1 MPRRKDIKKVLMIG
15 SGPIIIGQACEF
27 DYSGSQACKALR
39 EEGYFTILVN
49 SNPATIMTD
58 PGMADVTYIEPL
70 SVEMV
75 TKIIKKERPDAI
87 LPTLGG
93 QTGLNLAFFLMK
105 EGILKKYGVESIGAP
120 VEAISCAEDRELF
133 KKAMQEIG
141 VDVPRSGITT
151 TVEGGM
157 KIGLK
162 IGFPLILRPAYCL
175 GGSGGSI
182 AYNREELEKF
192 LNKGLETSPVH
203 QVLVEQSVLGWKEI
217 EFEVMRDCAD
227 NVIMIT
233 SMENV
238 DPMGVHTGDSIVV
251 APAQTLTAEEYT
263 NFVNLSK
270 RIIRRVGISGGGAN
284 IQFAQNPD
292 NGDIVIIEVNPRLS
306 RSSALASKAT
316 GFPIARV
323 ATKLAVG
330 LTLPEV
336 MNQITGKT
344 TSFFEPTVDY
354 CVFKICR
361 FTFEKFPRA
370 ERILNTSMKAVGEAM
385 SIGRNFKEALQ
396 KGIRSIEISRFGFG
410 ADGKDKISDEMLKS
424 PENGLMKLIKD
435 KISIPN
441 DERLFYI
448 RYGLKSGLSV
458 DEIYNLSKIDPW
470 FIDNMKQLVE
480 LEEEI
485 KRFRNTDSDEGIKIP
500 CELLQ
505 EAKKNGFS
513 DKQLAYLL
521 NAKEEKVREAR
532 KKKDIKPVYKLV
544 DTCAGEFAA
553 RQPYFYSTFET
564 AEEARP
570 SKNKKVVILGGGPN
584 RIGQGIEFDY
594 CCCHAAYA
602 LKEEGIDSIMV
613 NCNPETV
620 STDYDTSDRLYF
632 EPLTL
637 EDILNII
644 ELEKPIGVIVQ
655 FGGQTPI
662 NLAVPLRKA
671 GVNLLGT
678 SADSIDIAEDRK
690 RFKQM
695 LHKLDLLQPD
705 NGTAFTFK
713 EAQEVAKKIGYPVLV
728 RPSYVLGGRAMEIV
742 YDEHTLEKF
751 IKEAAEV
758 SGEHPVLI
766 DKFLED
772 AIEVD
777 VDLIGDGESFVIGG
791 IMEHIEEAG
800 IHSGD
805 SAMALPSFTL
815 SPDILNKIRLATY
828 KMAKELNTVGLMNVQ
843 YAIKDDK
850 VYALEVNPRA
860 SRTVP
865 FVSKAI
871 GVPLAK
877 LATKVMLGK
886 KLKDL
891 GFMQEIIPEYVAVK
905 ESVFPFNRFPGV
917 DVILGPEMKST
928 GEVMGIGKD
937 FGQAYIKSQIAAG
950 QNLPKK
956 GNIFI
961 SVRDKD
967 KRSVVFIAKKIQDL
981 GFNIYATL
989 GTAAA
994 LEKNNIKVSVLP
1006 KIGEGRP
1013 NVLDLMKDGKIQLVI
1028 NTPSGRIPRQDEVKI
1043 RSQVIL
1049 FNIPYTTTISGAQAT
1064 VNGIEAMLKND
1075 LEVKSLQEYHKELQS
1090 AKLKAQNLNLTP
1102 KKHGKNKPKNK

>member
-1 MPRRKDIKKVLMIG
+1 MPRRKDIKKILMIG

-58 PGMADVTYIEPL
+58 PDMADITYIEPL

-75 TKIIKKERPDAI
+75 TKIIAKERPDAI

-120 VEAISCAEDRELF
+120 VSAISCAEDRQLF
-133 KKAMQEIG
+133 KKAMVEIG
-141 VDVPRSGITT
+141 VDVPKSGIATSLE
-151 TVEGGM
+151 EGLR
-157 KIGLK
+157 IGLV

-175 GGSGGSI
+175 GGSGGAT
-182 AYNREELEKF
+182 AYNKEELEKF
-192 LNKGLETSPVH
+192 LTKGLEISPVH

-251 APAQTLTAEEYT
+251 APAQTLTSEEYT

-270 RIIRRVGISGGGAN
+270 RIIRRVGITGGGAN
-284 IQFAQNPD
+284 IQFAQNPC
-292 NGDIVIIEVNPRLS
+292 NGQIVIIEVNPRLS

-361 FTFEKFPRA
+361 FTFEKFA
-370 ERILNTSMKAVGEAM
+370 ATERVINTSMKAVGEAM

-396 KGIRSIEISRFGFG
+396 KGIRSTEIARFGFG
-410 ADGKDKISDEMLKS
+410 ADGKDKITDEALKN
-424 PENGLMKLIKD
+424 PDNELLKLIKD
-435 KISIPN
+435 KIRIPN

-448 RYGLKSGLSV
+448 RYGLKANLST
-458 DEIYNLSKIDPW
+458 DEIYELSKIDRW
-470 FIDNMKQLVE
+470 FIDNLKQLVE
-480 LEEEI
+480 FEEKIKKFKNKNAQEEI
-485 KRFRNTDSDEGIKIP
+485 DLP
-500 CELLQ
+500 AELLL
-505 EAKKNGFS
+505 EAKKDGFS
-513 DKQLAYLL
+513 DRQLAFLL
-521 NAKEEKVREAR
+521 NTSQEKLRDFR
-532 KKKDIKPVYKLV
+532 KKNKITPVYKLV
-544 DTCAGEFAA
+544 DTCAGEFHAQ
-553 RQPYFYSTFET
+553 QPYYYSTYESQ
-564 AEEARP
+564 EEARP
-570 SKNKKVVILGGGPN
+570 SKNKKVIILGGGPN

-602 LKEEGIDSIMV
+602 LKEKGIDSVMI

-637 EDILNII
+637 EDILHII

-655 FGGQTPI
+655 FGGQTPL
-662 NLAVPLRKA
+662 NLAVPLRKC

-705 NGTAFTFK
+705 NGTAFIFS
-713 EAQEVAKKIGYPVLV
+713 EAKEVAKKIGYPVLV

-742 YDEHTLEKF
+742 YDESTLEKF

-777 VDLIGDGESFVIGG
+777 VDMIGDGEIFVIGG
-791 IMEHIEEAG
+791 ILEHIEYAG
-800 IHSGD
+800 VHSGD
-805 SAMALPSFTL
+805 AAMSLPTYTL
-815 SPDILNKIRLATY
+815 SAEALTKIREATY
-828 KMAKELNTVGLMNVQ
+828 KMARELKIVGLMNVQ
-843 YAIKDDK
+843 FAVKADK
-850 VYALEVNPRA
+850 VYVLEVNPRA

-877 LATKVMLGK
+877 LATKVMLGA
-886 KLKDL
+886 KLRDL
-891 GFMQEIIPEYVAVK
+891 GFCEEVIPKHFAIK

-917 DVILGPEMKST
+917 DIILGPEMKST
-928 GEVMGIGKD
+928 GEVMGIDKD
-937 FGQAYIKSQIAAG
+937 FSQAYIKSQIAAG
-950 QNLPKK
+950 QKLPKK
-956 GNIFI
+956 GNVFV
-961 SVRDKD
+961 SVAERD
-967 KRSVVFIAKKIQDL
+967 KRSIVLIAKRLTEL
-981 GFNIYATL
+981 GFNLYATS
-989 GTAAA
+989 GTATA
-994 LEKNNIKVSVLP
+994 LEKNGIKVKALP
-1006 KIGEGRP
+1006 KIAEGRP
-1013 NVLDLMKDGKIQLVI
+1013 NILDLMKDGKIQLVI
-1028 NTPSGRIPRQDEVKI
+1028 NTPSGRIPRQDELKI
-1043 RSQVIL
+1043 RSQVVL
-1049 FNIPYTTTISGAQAT
+1049 YNIPYTTSICGAQAT
-1064 VNGIEAMLKND
+1064 VNGIEALLKRD
-1075 LEVKSLQEYHKELQS
+1075 LQVKSLQEYHRK
-1090 AKLKAQNLNLTP
+1090 AKDRSLAKSEGRRQKAGR
-1102 KKHGKNKPKNK
+1102 GKN

>member
-39 EEGYFTILVN
+39 EEGFFTVLVN

-58 PGMADVTYIEPL
+58 PGLADITYIEPL
-70 SVEMV
+70 TVDMV
-75 TKIIKKERPDAI
+75 TKIIAKERPDAI

-105 EGILKKYGVESIGAP
+105 EGILKKYGVESIGAS
-120 VEAISCAEDRELF
+120 VDAISCAEDRELF
-133 KKAMQEIG
+133 KKAMLEIG
-141 VDVPRSGITT
+141 IDVPKSGIATS
-151 TVEGGM
+151 VEEGM
-157 KIGLK
+157 KIGLN

-175 GGSGGSI
+175 GGSGGST
-182 AYNREELEKF
+182 AYNKEELEKF
-192 LNKGLETSPVH
+192 LDKGLETSPVH

-217 EFEVMRDCAD
+217 EFEVMRDCVD

-251 APAQTLTAEEYT
+251 APSQTLTAEEYT

-270 RIIRRVGISGGGAN
+270 KIIRRVGITGGGAN

-292 NGDIVIIEVNPRLS
+292 NGHIVIIEVNPRLS

-370 ERILNTSMKAVGEAM
+370 ERVINTSMKAVGEAM

-410 ADGKDKISDEMLKS
+410 ADGKDKISDEILEN
-424 PENGLMKLIKD
+424 PDNGLMKLIKD
-435 KISIPN
+435 KIRIPN
-441 DERLFYI
+441 DDRIFYI
-448 RYGLKSGLSV
+448 RYGLKAGLSI
-458 DEIYNLSKIDPW
+458 DEIYHLSKIDRW

-480 LEEEI
+480 MEEKIKKFKNNKPGEEI
-485 KRFRNTDSDEGIKIP
+485 RIP
-500 CELLQ
+500 LDLFKQ
-505 EAKKNGFS
+505 AKKDGFS
-513 DKQLAYLL
+513 DRQLAYLL
-521 NAKEEKVREAR
+521 NVKEDKVRESR
-532 KKKDIKPVYKLV
+532 KKNNLKPVYKLV
-544 DTCAGEFAA
+544 DTCAGEFHAK
-553 RQPYFYSTFET
+553 QPYFYSTYET
-564 AEEARP
+564 QEEARP

-602 LKEEGIDSIMV
+602 LREEGIDSIMI

-637 EDILNII
+637 EDILNVI
-644 ELEKPIGVIVQ
+644 ELEKPIGIIVQ
-655 FGGQTPI
+655 FGGQTPL

-671 GVNLLGT
+671 GVNILGT
-678 SADSIDIAEDRK
+678 SADNIDVAEDRE

-695 LHKLDLLQPD
+695 LHKLNLLQPD
-705 NGTAFTFK
+705 NGTAFNFEQAK
-713 EAQEVAKKIGYPVLV
+713 EVAKKIGYPVLV

-742 YDEHTLEKF
+742 YDESNLEKF
-751 IKEAAEV
+751 IIEAAAV
-758 SGEHPVLI
+758 SGEHPILI

-777 VDLIGDGESFVIGG
+777 VDMIGDGENFCIGG

-805 SAMALPSFTL
+805 SAMALPTYTL
-815 SPDILNKIRLATY
+815 SQSILNQIREATY
-828 KMAKELNTVGLMNVQ
+828 KMAKELDVLGLMNVQ
-843 YAIKDDK
+843 YAVKDEK
-850 VYALEVNPRA
+850 VYVLEVNPRA

-871 GVPLAK
+871 GAPLAK
-877 LATKVMLGK
+877 LATKLMLGK

-891 GFMQEIIPEYVAVK
+891 GFTQEIIPKHVAVK

-928 GEVMGIGKD
+928 GEVMGIDAD
-937 FGQAYIKSQIAAG
+937 FSRAYIKSQIAAG
-950 QNLPKK
+950 QRLPKK
-956 GNIFI
+956 GNVFI

-967 KRSVVFIAKKIQDL
+967 KRAVVFIAKKLQDL
-981 GFNIYATL
+981 GFRIYATS

-994 LEKNNIKVSVLP
+994 LEKNDIKVLVLP
-1006 KIGEGRP
+1006 KIAEGRP

-1049 FNIPYTTTISGAQAT
+1049 YNIPYTTTISGAQAT
-1064 VNGIEAMLKND
+1064 VNGIEALFKKD
-1075 LEVKSLQEYHKELQS
+1075 LDVKSLQQYHKNV
-1090 AKLKAQNLNLTP
+1090 KRQNL
-1102 KKHGKNKPKNK
+1102 KGKSGKD

>member
-70 SVEMV
+70 TIEMV
-75 TKIIKKERPDAI
+75 TKIIAKERPDAI

-93 QTGLNLAFFLMK
+93 QTALNLAFFLMK
-105 EGILKKYGVESIGAP
+105 KGVLKKYGVESIGAS
-120 VEAISCAEDRELF
+120 VEAIACAEDRELF

-141 VDVPRSGITT
+141 VDMPKSGIAT
-151 TVEGGM
+151 TVEEGM
-157 KIGLK
+157 KIGLN

-175 GGSGGSI
+175 GGSGGAT
-182 AYNREELEKF
+182 AYNKEELEKF
-192 LNKGLETSPVH
+192 LAKGLEISPVH
-203 QVLVEQSVLGWKEI
+203 QILVEQSVLGWKEI
-217 EFEVMRDCAD
+217 EFEVMRDSAD

-251 APAQTLTAEEYT
+251 APAQTLTAEEYS

-270 RIIRRVGISGGGAN
+270 RIIRRVGVNGGGAN
-284 IQFAQNPD
+284 IQFGQNPKD
-292 NGDIVIIEVNPRLS
+292 GHIVIIEVNPRLS

-361 FTFEKFPRA
+361 FTFEKFPRT
-370 ERILNTSMKAVGEAM
+370 ERVLNTSMKAVGEAM
-385 SIGRNFKEALQ
+385 SIGRNFKEAFQ

-410 ADGKDKISDEMLKS
+410 ADGKDKISDEMLKNPDS
-424 PENGLMKLIKD
+424 GLLKLIRD
-435 KISIPN
+435 KVRIPN
-441 DERLFYI
+441 DERLFFL
-448 RYGLKSGLSV
+448 RYALKAGLSI
-458 DEIYNLSKIDPW
+458 DEIYELSKIDKW
-470 FIDNMKQLVE
+470 FLDNMKQLVE
-480 LEEEI
+480 TEERVKKFHNIKAGQDIDMPLELYE
-485 KRFRNTDSDEGIKIP
+485 
-500 CELLQ
+500 Q
-505 EAKKNGFS
+505 AKEDGFS
-513 DKQLAYLL
+513 DRQLAFLL
-521 NAKEEKVREAR
+521 KAKEEAVRNFA
-532 KKKDIKPVYKLV
+532 KKHDKNPVYKLV
-544 DTCAGEFAA
+544 DTCAGEFSAS
-553 RQPYFYSTFET
+553 QPYFYSTRET
-564 AEEARP
+564 QQEARP

-632 EPLTL
+632 EPVTV
-637 EDILNII
+637 EDVLNII
-644 ELEKPIGVIVQ
+644 EVEKPMGVIVQ
-655 FGGQTPI
+655 FGGQTPL
-662 NLAVPLRKA
+662 NLAIPLKKA

-678 SADSIDIAEDRK
+678 SVDSIDIAEDRK

-695 LHKLDLLQPD
+695 LHKLNLLQPD
-705 NGTAFTFK
+705 NGTAFTFE
-713 EAQEVAKKIGYPVLV
+713 EAKEVARKIGYPVLV
-728 RPSYVLGGRAMEIV
+728 RPSYVLGGRAMVIV
-742 YDEHTLEKF
+742 YDESTLEKF
-751 IKEAAEV
+751 IQEAAAV

-777 VDLIGDGESFVIGG
+777 VDMIGDGETYVIGG

-805 SAMALPSFTL
+805 SAMALPTYTL
-815 SPDILNKIRLATY
+815 SQKILDDIRDSTS
-828 KMAKELNTVGLMNVQ
+828 KMGKELNVVGLMNVQ
-843 YAIKDDK
+843 YAVKDEK
-850 VYALEVNPRA
+850 VYVLEVNPRA

-865 FVSKAI
+865 LVSKVI
-871 GVPLAK
+871 GVPLAN

-891 GFMQEIIPEYVAVK
+891 GFTKEVIPAYVAVK

-928 GEVMGIGKD
+928 GEVMGIDKD
-937 FGQAYIKSQIAAG
+937 FAHAYIKSQIAAG
-950 QNLPKK
+950 QKVPVK
-956 GNIFI
+956 GNVFI

-967 KRSVVFIAKKIQDL
+967 KRPVAFIAKKLDDL
-981 GFNIYATL
+981 GFHIYATS
-989 GTAAA
+989 GTASA
-994 LEKNNIKVSVLP
+994 LEKNGIEVKVLN
-1006 KIGEGRP
+1006 KIAEGRP
-1013 NVLDLMKDGKIQLVI
+1013 NIVDLMKDGKIQLVI
-1028 NTPSGRIPRQDEVKI
+1028 NTPSGRIPREDEVKI
-1043 RSQVIL
+1043 RSAVIL
-1049 FNIPYTTTISGAQAT
+1049 YNIPYTTTISGAQAT
-1064 VNGIEAMLKND
+1064 VNGIEALLKKG
-1075 LEVKSLQEYHKELQS
+1075 LEVKSLQKYHKEG
-1090 AKLKAQNLNLTP
+1090 LKR
-1102 KKHGKNKPKNK
+1102 

>member
-70 SVEMV
+70 NVETV
-75 TKIIKKERPDAI
+75 TKIIAKEKPDAI

-93 QTGLNLAFFLMK
+93 QTALNLAFFLMK
-105 EGILKKYGVESIGAP
+105 EGVLKKYGVESIGASI
-120 VEAISCAEDRELF
+120 EAISCAEDRQLF

-141 VDVPRSGITT
+141 VDVPKSGIATT
-151 TVEGGM
+151 LEGGM
-157 KIGLK
+157 QIGLG

-175 GGSGGSI
+175 GGRGG
-182 AYNREELEKF
+182 ATVYNKEELEKF
-192 LNKGLETSPVH
+192 LAKGLEASPVH

-217 EFEVMRDCAD
+217 EFEVMRDCVD

-251 APAQTLTAEEYT
+251 APSQTLTAEEHT

-292 NGDIVIIEVNPRLS
+292 NGHIVIIEVNPRLS

-344 TSFFEPTVDY
+344 ASFFEPTVDY

-396 KGIRSIEISRFGFG
+396 KGIRSIEIGRFGFG
-410 ADGKDKISDEMLKS
+410 ADGKDKITDEMLQR
-424 PENGLMKLIKD
+424 PDNGLLKAIKD
-435 KISIPN
+435 KIRIPN

-448 RYGLKSGLSV
+448 RYGIKCGLSV
-458 DEIYNLSKIDPW
+458 EEIHALSHIDRW

-480 LEEEI
+480 LEERI
-485 KRFRNTDSDEGIKIP
+485 KKFRNNKPEQEVEIP
-500 CELLQ
+500 AELLQ
-505 EAKKNGFS
+505 EAKKDGFS
-513 DKQLAYLL
+513 DRQLAYLL
-521 NAKEEKVREAR
+521 NSKEEKVRELR
-532 KKKDIKPVYKLV
+532 KKHNLKAVYKLV
-544 DTCAGEFAA
+544 DTCAGEFRAL
-553 RQPYFYSTFET
+553 QPYFYSTHET
-564 AEEARP
+564 TEEARP
-570 SKNKKVVILGGGPN
+570 SNNKKVVILGGGPN

-644 ELEKPIGVIVQ
+644 ELEKPMGVIVQ
-655 FGGQTPI
+655 FGGQTPL

-705 NGTAFTFK
+705 NGTAFTFQ
-713 EAQEVAKKIGYPVLV
+713 EAKEVAKKIGYPVLV

-742 YDEHTLEKF
+742 YDESTLEKF

-777 VDLIGDGESFVIGG
+777 VDLVGDGSTFIIGG

-805 SAMALPSFTL
+805 SAMVLPSYTL
-815 SPDILNKIRLATY
+815 SSDTLTRIREASY
-828 KMAKELNTVGLMNVQ
+828 KMAKELNLLGLMNVQ
-843 YAIKDDK
+843 YAVKDEK
-850 VYALEVNPRA
+850 VYVLEVNPRA

-865 FVSKAI
+865 FVSKTI

-891 GFMQEIIPEYVAVK
+891 GFTQEVIPEHIAVK

-928 GEVMGIGKD
+928 GEVMGIDSD
-937 FGQAYIKSQIAAG
+937 FGRAYIKSQIAAG

-956 GNIFI
+956 GSVFI

-967 KRSVVFIAKKIQDL
+967 KRAIVFIAKKLQDL
-981 GFNIYATL
+981 GFHLYAST

-994 LEKNNIKVSVLP
+994 LAKNDICVKVLP
-1006 KIGEGRP
+1006 KIAEGRP
-1013 NVLDLMKDGKIQLVI
+1013 NILDFMRDGKVQLVI
-1028 NTPSGRIPRQDEVKI
+1028 NTPSGRIPRQDEIKI

-1049 FNIPYTTTISGAQAT
+1049 YNIPYTTTISGAQAT
-1064 VNGIEAMLKND
+1064 VNGIEALLKKD
-1075 LEVKSLQEYHKELQS
+1075 LAVKSLQDYHKKFVS
-1090 AKLKAQNLNLTP
+1090 
-1102 KKHGKNKPKNK
+1102 KKHGKNKHKNK

>member
-15 SGPIIIGQACEF
+15 SGPIVIGQACEF

-39 EEGYFTILVN
+39 EEGYFTVLVN

-58 PGMADVTYIEPL
+58 PGLADVTYIEPL
-70 SVEMV
+70 TVDMV
-75 TKIIKKERPDAI
+75 TKIIKKEMPDAI

-105 EGILKKYGVESIGAP
+105 QGILRKYGVEPLGAS
-120 VEAISCAEDRELF
+120 VKAISCAEDRELF
-133 KKAMQEIG
+133 KKAMQEISVG
-141 VDVPRSGITT
+141 VPKSGIATSLK
-151 TVEGGM
+151 EGM
-157 KIGLK
+157 KIGLN

-175 GGSGGSI
+175 GGSGGAT
-182 AYNREELEKF
+182 AYNKVELEKF

-270 RIIRRVGISGGGAN
+270 KIIRRVGVTGGGAN

-292 NGDIVIIEVNPRLS
+292 NGHIVIIEVNPRLS

-330 LTLPEV
+330 FTLPEV

-361 FTFEKFPRA
+361 FTFEKFART
-370 ERILNTSMKAVGEAM
+370 ERVLNTSMKAVGEAM
-385 SIGRNFKEALQ
+385 SIGRNFKEAFQ
-396 KGIRSIEISRFGFG
+396 KGIRSTEISRYGFG
-410 ADGKDKISDEMLKS
+410 ADGKDKIADEELKKCN
-424 PENGLMKLIKD
+424 NGLLKKIKD
-435 KISIPN
+435 RIRIPN

-448 RYGLKSGLSV
+448 RYGLKAGLTA
-458 DEIYNLSKIDPW
+458 DEIYDLSKIDRW
-470 FIDNMKQLVE
+470 FIDNMQQLVE
-480 LEEEI
+480 LEEKVRKFKNNKPDEEI
-485 KRFRNTDSDEGIKIP
+485 
-500 CELLQ
+500 ELPVKLL
-505 EAKKNGFS
+505 EMAKEDGFS
-513 DKQLAYLL
+513 DRQLAHLL
-521 NAKEEKVREAR
+521 NSKEEKVRAFR
-532 KKKDIKPVYKLV
+532 KKNNSKPVYKLV
-544 DTCAGEFAA
+544 DTCAGEFSAK
-553 RQPYFYSTFET
+553 RPYYYSTYET
-564 AEEARP
+564 ADEARP

-655 FGGQTPI
+655 FGGQTPL
-662 NLAVPLRKA
+662 NLAIPLRRA
-671 GVNLLGT
+671 GVHILGT
-678 SADSIDIAEDRK
+678 SAESTDIAEDRK

-705 NGTAFTFK
+705 NGTAFTFE
-713 EAQEVAKKIGYPVLV
+713 EAKEVAKKIGYPVLV

-742 YDEHTLEKF
+742 YDESTLERF
-751 IKEAAEV
+751 IAEAASI
-758 SGEHPVLI
+758 SGEHPILI

-777 VDLIGDGESFVIGG
+777 VDVIGDGSTFVIGG
-791 IMEHIEEAG
+791 MLEHIEEAG
-800 IHSGD
+800 VHSGD
-805 SAMALPSFTL
+805 SAMALPTYTL
-815 SPDILNKIRLATY
+815 SQDILNKIREATY
-828 KMAKELNTVGLMNVQ
+828 KMARELNVVGLMNVQ
-843 YAIKDDK
+843 YAVKDSK
-850 VYALEVNPRA
+850 IYVLEVNPRA

-865 FVSKAI
+865 FVSKVI

-877 LATKVMLGK
+877 LATKAMLGK

-891 GFMQEIIPEYVAVK
+891 GFKKEIIPEHVAVK
-905 ESVFPFNRFPGV
+905 ESVFPFGRFPGV
-917 DVILGPEMKST
+917 DIILGPEMKST
-928 GEVMGIGKD
+928 GEVMGLDRD

-956 GNIFI
+956 GNVFI
-961 SVRDKD
+961 SVRDRD
-967 KRSVVFIAKKIQDL
+967 KRAVVFIAKKLQDL
-981 GFNIYATL
+981 KFQVYATS

-994 LEKNNIKVSVLP
+994 LEKNGISVKILP
-1006 KIGEGRP
+1006 KIAEGRP
-1013 NVLDLMKDGKIQLVI
+1013 NILDLIKDGKVQMVI

-1049 FNIPYTTTISGAQAT
+1049 YNVPYTTTVSAAAAT
-1064 VNGIEAMLKND
+1064 VNGIEAIAKKELV
-1075 LEVKSLQEYHKELQS
+1075 VKSLQEYHRK
-1090 AKLKAQNLNLTP
+1090 AKVKRQ
-1102 KKHGKNKPKNK
+1102 KFKVKGKRGKDAGTARG

>member
-39 EEGYFTILVN
+39 EENYFTILVN

-70 SVEMV
+70 NVEML
-75 TKIIKKERPDAI
+75 TKIIARERPDAI

-105 EGILKKYGVESIGAP
+105 QGILKKYGVESIGAS
-120 VEAISCAEDRELF
+120 VTAISCAEDRELF

-141 VDVPRSGITT
+141 VDVPKSGIAT
-151 TVEGGM
+151 TVAEGM
-157 KIGLK
+157 KIGLG

-175 GGSGGSI
+175 GGSGGAT
-182 AYNREELEKF
+182 AYNKEELEKF
-192 LNKGLETSPVH
+192 LFKGLETSPVH

-238 DPMGVHTGDSIVV
+238 DPMGVHTGDSAVV
-251 APAQTLTAEEYT
+251 APSQSLTSEEYS
-263 NFVNLSK
+263 NFVYLSK
-270 RIIRRVGISGGGAN
+270 KIIRRVGITGGGAN

-292 NGDIVIIEVNPRLS
+292 NGHIVIIEVNPRLS

-361 FTFEKFPRA
+361 FTFEKFPKA
-370 ERILNTSMKAVGEAM
+370 ERVINTSMKAVGEAM

-396 KGIRSIEISRFGFG
+396 KGLRSIEISRFGFG
-410 ADGKDKISDEMLKS
+410 ADGKDKITDEMLEN
-424 PENGLMKLIKD
+424 PEDSLMKLIKD
-435 KISIPN
+435 KIRIPN

-448 RYGLKSGLSV
+448 RYGLKAGLSV
-458 DEIYNLSKIDPW
+458 DEIYRLSKIDRW

-480 LEEEI
+480 TEEKI
-485 KRFRNTDSDEGIKIP
+485 KPYRNHTANEEVKLPVD
-500 CELLQ
+500 LLLA
-505 EAKKNGFS
+505 AKKDGFS
-513 DKQLAYLL
+513 DQQLAFLL
-521 NAKEEKVREAR
+521 NSKEEKVRDYR
-532 KKKDIKPVYKLV
+532 KKHNVKTVYKLV
-544 DTCAGEFAA
+544 DTCAGEFHAK
-553 RQPYFYSTFET
+553 QPYFYSTYESQD
-564 AEEARP
+564 EARP

-602 LKEEGIDSIMV
+602 LKEEGIDSIMI

-620 STDYDTSDRLYF
+620 STDYDTSSRLYF
-632 EPLTL
+632 EPITI
-637 EDILNII
+637 EDVLNII
-644 ELEKPIGVIVQ
+644 DLEKPMGVIVQ
-655 FGGQTPI
+655 FGGQTPL

-695 LHKLDLLQPD
+695 LHKLNLLQPD
-705 NGTAFTFK
+705 NGTAFTFA
-713 EAQEVAKKIGYPVLV
+713 EAKEVAKKIGYPVLV

-742 YDEHTLEKF
+742 YDEQTLGKF
-751 IKEAAEV
+751 IQEAAEV

-777 VDLIGDGESFVIGG
+777 VDLIGDGEAFCIGG

-805 SAMALPSFTL
+805 SAMALPTYTL
-815 SPDILNKIRLATY
+815 SKDILSHIRQATY
-828 KMAKELNTVGLMNVQ
+828 KMAKELNVKGLMNVQ
-843 YAIKDDK
+843 YAVKDEE

-860 SRTVP
+860 SRTIP
-865 FVSKAI
+865 FVSKVI

-877 LATKVMLGK
+877 LATKIMLGET
-886 KLKDL
+886 LKEL
-891 GFMQEIIPEYVAVK
+891 KFTQEIIPKHVAVK

-917 DVILGPEMKST
+917 DIILGPEMKST
-928 GEVMGIGKD
+928 GEVMGIDAD
-937 FGQAYIKSQIAAG
+937 FGQAYIKSQLAAG
-950 QNLPKK
+950 QNLPRK
-956 GNIFI
+956 GNVFI

-967 KRSVVFIAKKIQDL
+967 KRAVVFIAKKLQDL
-981 GFNIYATL
+981 GFHLYATS
-989 GTAAA
+989 GTAQA
-994 LEKNNIKVSVLP
+994 LEKNGIGVKMLP
-1006 KIGEGRP
+1006 KIAEGRP

-1043 RSQVIL
+1043 RSQVVL
-1049 FNIPYTTTISGAQAT
+1049 YNIPYTTTISGAQAT
-1064 VNGIEAMLKND
+1064 VNGIEVLMKKD
-1075 LEVKSLQEYHKELQS
+1075 LQVKPLQKYHQEVKSQNPK
-1090 AKLKAQNLNLTP
+1090 AKN
-1102 KKHGKNKPKNK
+1102 G